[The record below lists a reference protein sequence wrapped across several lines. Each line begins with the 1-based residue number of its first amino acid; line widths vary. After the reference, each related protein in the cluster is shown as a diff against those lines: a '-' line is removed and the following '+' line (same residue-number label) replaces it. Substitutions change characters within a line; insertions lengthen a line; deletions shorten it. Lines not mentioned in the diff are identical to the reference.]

1 MQSKDIILDHELS
14 DVLSS
19 ALIHSFFFL
28 RSLPFIP
35 KNNYFTFNPKNNNN
49 TDPSFF
55 IELFNSSITTFY

>member
-19 ALIHSFFFL
+19 ALIHSFFL